1 MNKLTKI
8 ASTTPKGV
16 TDVGGDY
23 PVSSSANTS
32 FWQQGGSV
40 ALDLGGYSFDFSA
53 PDTTAKDDASTAPA
67 STAPAT
73 TTTKKTAGEWIAANP
88 LAVGVA
94 GVGVLALIAIMA
106 SGRK

>member
-1 MNKLTKI
+1 MS
-8 ASTTPKGV
+8 ST
-16 TDVGGDY
+16 
-23 PVSSSANTS
+23 ANTA

-53 PDTTAKDDASTAPA
+53 PDLTSAMDKDDKSTAPA
-67 STAPAT
+67 STAPTT

-94 GVGVLALIAIMA
+94 GVGVIALIAIMA